1 MTHTAVISRLQITL
15 EYQRKKGGG
24 ETWLAKGWRTNLRDD
39 MASGILKR
47 RGLLILGICAAAVAV
62 YATRSMWTGGASTA
76 QAPPR
81 PQAVSVEVAKA
92 EKKPVPLDVDSI
104 GAVTPISS
112 VALKSRLETTI
123 MAVHFEDGARVKEGD
138 LLFTLDARQIDAQIA
153 QAEGNLAR
161 SRSQLVAAERDLK
174 RYTDLIGKGATTQV
188 NVDNAKTASDTATAI
203 IQADEAIVDNLK
215 VQKSFTKITAPISG
229 RISAAT
235 VKVGNFVRPA
245 DTSALATINQMAP
258 VYVTFAIPQRVLSD
272 LRDAMKAG
280 QSSVT
285 ATIPGNGKSETGGIA
300 MVENTVDPTTGMVTV
315 RGIMGNE
322 SELLWPG
329 ILVNTRLTVRTEDAV
344 IVPSVGVQRSQTGN
358 FVFVVRDGKAQVQP
372 VTIGRTFQGVS
383 VVDSGLEGGED
394 IVVDGQLLLSN
405 GTLVEPRSRKAGA

>member
-1 MTHTAVISRLQITL
+1 
-15 EYQRKKGGG
+15 
-24 ETWLAKGWRTNLRDD
+24 
-39 MASGILKR
+39 MASGFLRR
-47 RGLLILGICAAAVAV
+47 RGLLILGVCVVAGAA
-62 YATRSMWTGGASTA
+62 YATRSMWMGGATTA
-76 QAPPR
+76 LAPPH
-81 PQAVSVEVAKA
+81 PQAVSIDVAKA

-123 MAVHFEDGARVKEGD
+123 VGVHFEDGARVKEGD
-138 LLFTLDARQIDAQIA
+138 PLFTLDSRQIDAQIA

-161 SRSQLVAAERDLK
+161 SKSQLVAAERDLK
-174 RYTDLIGKGATTQV
+174 RYNDLIGKGATTQV
-188 NVDNAKTASDTATAI
+188 NVDNATTAADTANATIKADQAI
-203 IQADEAIVDNLK
+203 LDNLK
-215 VQKSFTKITAPISG
+215 VQKSFTNITAPISG
-229 RISAAT
+229 RISAAN

-245 DTSALATINQMAP
+245 DTSPLATINQMAP

-315 RGIMGNE
+315 RGIMDNE

-372 VTIGRTFQGVS
+372 VTISRTFQGFS
-383 VVDSGLEGGED
+383 VVDSGLQGGED

-405 GTLVEPRSRKAGA
+405 GTSVEPRSRKAGA